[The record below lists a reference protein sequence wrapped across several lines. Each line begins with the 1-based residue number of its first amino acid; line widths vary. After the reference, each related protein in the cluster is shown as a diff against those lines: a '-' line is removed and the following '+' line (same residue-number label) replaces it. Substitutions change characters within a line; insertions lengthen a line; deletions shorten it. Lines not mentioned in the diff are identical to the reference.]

1 MTWQVIVAFIAG
13 AVISGVISG
22 IVAYKMGRKAEY
34 DRYSYIRRR
43 LP

>member
-13 AVISGVISG
+13 AIISGVITG
-22 IVAYKMGRKAEY
+22 VVAYKMGRKTEY
-34 DRYSYIRRR
+34 NRYSYIRRR